1 MIKKIFVFIITF
13 SILALPSFSLVL
25 AKEVEMSGLVP
36 VCNTTIAANG
46 EFSDPCNFEYL
57 MTMLNY
63 IIDWSFKYLA
73 TPIFAI
79 LFIYAGYLYITSSG
93 NPGNV
98 NTAKKIIKN
107 ALWGYLIILA
117 SWLIIDTI
125 VAGLGFTGE
134 TYLTEYN

>member
-1 MIKKIFVFIITF
+1 MFKKILAFFITF
-13 SILALPSFSLVL
+13 SILAFPSFSLVL
-25 AKEVEMSGLVP
+25 AEEVEMSGLVP
-36 VCNTTIAANG
+36 VCNTIINADG
-46 EFSDPCNFEYL
+46 EFENPCDFEYL

-63 IIDWSFKYLA
+63 LIDWSFKYLA

-79 LFIYAGYLYITSSG
+79 LFIYAGYLYISSSG
-93 NPGNV
+93 DTGNV
-98 NTAKKIIKN
+98 NKAKKIIKN

-125 VAGLGFTGE
+125 VTGLGFTGE